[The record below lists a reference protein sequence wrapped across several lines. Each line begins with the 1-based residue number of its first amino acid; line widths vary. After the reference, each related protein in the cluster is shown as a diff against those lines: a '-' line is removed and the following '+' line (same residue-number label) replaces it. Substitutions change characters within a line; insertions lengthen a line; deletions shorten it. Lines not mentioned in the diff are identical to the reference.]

1 MKALIYTYQGE
12 EFAGNFLGTRYGT
25 DNELWARIHLE
36 SGNYAD
42 LRFKDV
48 RAIITDL
55 PGGTSP
61 ETSDPPSGDA
71 SRQPSEPP
79 SNSSVPEGT

>member
-42 LRFKDV
+42 IRFKDV

-55 PGGTSP
+55 PDGTDR
-61 ETSDPPSGDA
+61 ETSGPTSGVF
-71 SRQPSEPP
+71 SHQQSELP
-79 SNSSVPEGT
+79 SNSSAPEET